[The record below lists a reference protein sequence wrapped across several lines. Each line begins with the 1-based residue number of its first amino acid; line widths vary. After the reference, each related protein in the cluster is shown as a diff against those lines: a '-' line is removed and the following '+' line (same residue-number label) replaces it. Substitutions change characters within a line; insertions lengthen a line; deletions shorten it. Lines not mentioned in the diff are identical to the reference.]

1 VSESLRK
8 SDVAVRLPETNGDA
22 DADHDDAKPMAV
34 GPRRLEAV
42 APPPTLG
49 TVTTL
54 PTEFRDQTLPTDFRD
69 QELAARD
76 VYFSVLELRLREL
89 VEIEKM
95 RALEIRSLESEGEKQ
110 AAKIYAL
117 EVALFHSE
125 RRANELDRRW
135 NSLAQVYDAAAAA
148 LVSAGGQ
155 LETIHQ
161 QASYKILMSC
171 SRVIRRVPILNGL
184 IHRLIA
190 PFRGRSRAAQAS

>member
-22 DADHDDAKPMAV
+22 DADHDAEEVTV
-34 GPRRLEAV
+34 GSRRLGAV
-42 APPPTLG
+42 APTLG

-54 PTEFRDQTLPTDFRD
+54 PTAAFRER
-69 QELAARD
+69 ELAARD
-76 VYFSVLELRLREL
+76 VYFAELQLRLREL

-95 RALEIRSLESEGEKQ
+95 RDLEIRSLESEGEMQ

-125 RRANELDRRW
+125 RRASELDRRW
-135 NSLAQVYDAAAAA
+135 NSLAQVYDVAAAA

-155 LETIHQ
+155 LEAIHQ
-161 QASYKILMSC
+161 QTSYKMLLAC
-171 SRVIRRVPILNGL
+171 SRTVRRVPILNRIL
-184 IHRLIA
+184 HTLVALARRHLR
-190 PFRGRSRAAQAS
+190 PQRAA

>member
-8 SDVAVRLPETNGDA
+8 SDVAVRLPETNGDT
-22 DADHDDAKPMAV
+22 DADQDAEPVAA
-34 GPRRLEAV
+34 GSRRLGAV
-42 APPPTLG
+42 APTLG

-54 PTEFRDQTLPTDFRD
+54 PTAAFRER
-69 QELAARD
+69 ELAARD
-76 VYFSVLELRLREL
+76 VYFAELQLRLREL

-95 RALEIRSLESEGEKQ
+95 RDLEIRSLESEGEMQ

-148 LVSAGGQ
+148 LVTAGGQ
-155 LETIHQ
+155 LEAIHQ
-161 QASYKILMSC
+161 QASYKMLLAC
-171 SRVIRRVPILNGL
+171 GRTVRRVPMLNRL
-184 IHRLIA
+184 LHALIA
-190 PFRGRSRAAQAS
+190 LVRSRRSPRGTA

>member
-1 VSESLRK
+1 VSETLRK

-22 DADHDDAKPMAV
+22 DADHDSEPV
-34 GPRRLEAV
+34 PVRSRHLEAV
-42 APPPTLG
+42 APING
-49 TVTTL
+49 TVT
-54 PTEFRDQTLPTDFRD
+54 TLPTDFRD

-76 VYFSVLELRLREL
+76 VYFAVLELRLREL

-95 RALEIRSLESEGEKQ
+95 RALEIRNLESEGEKQ

-155 LETIHQ
+155 LESIHQ
-161 QASYKILMSC
+161 QASYRALMTC
-171 SRVIRRVPILNGL
+171 SRMIRRVPILNDL
-184 IHRLIA
+184 VHRLIA
-190 PFRGRSRAAQAS
+190 PFRGRSRAAQVS